1 MQSGKNASHA
11 TQDLFFPTS
20 LPRQQEKWQNTRIYN
35 NAGRK
40 KGCAHVMLEAYV
52 CGGITQPE
60 RSIQDR
66 ESLQLL
72 HILLCCTQTQAALKK
87 GPKSPALRRRNYAAS
102 ICEIRPS
109 THMLSSHAPENNTSV
124 WTDPEM
130 D

>member
-11 TQDLFFPTS
+11 PQVLFFLGNRKNGKT
-20 LPRQQEKWQNTRIYN
+20 LAYN

-52 CGGITQPE
+52 CGGITHPE
-60 RSIQDR
+60 RSIRDR

-87 GPKSPALRRRNYAAS
+87 DQNHQPQGGVITLPAYS
-102 ICEIRPS
+102 
-109 THMLSSHAPENNTSV
+109 
-124 WTDPEM
+124 
-130 D
+130 